1 MIHRC
6 QNIFFG
12 NCERWLRKLRKVF
25 MIMQHFFFFFFFPET
40 ELKKKKIRSFYTFKE
55 NNPTL
60 SENSLSLH

>member
-40 ELKKKKIRSFYTFKE
+40 ELKKKKYEVSTHLKKII
-55 NNPTL
+55 PL
-60 SENSLSLH
+60 